1 VTGLIGG
8 FLKSGFRIIDYFVQN
23 PEQGMIGGGKPASLF
38 LFGSPIVF
46 PGDMEDGA
54 AGNSIYP
61 NCPDIAPT
69 EW

>member
-1 VTGLIGG
+1 
-8 FLKSGFRIIDYFVQN
+8 
-23 PEQGMIGGGKPASLF
+23 MIGGGKPASLF